1 MEAGLNSQVK
11 ESPFWIY
18 AGALSVLV
26 SILIGLFLN
35 NLYLSLI
42 PMGVI
47 VLFLLGIDI
56 KYGIYLIVTLFVF
69 SFQATVPG
77 TILSFQIPTEP
88 LIGLLVGLWVLKIL
102 VSAQDAPVYDKH
114 AKRIKNSLFAFIGA
128 LFLSVITSTMHLVSL
143 KLFIN
148 TLFYITAGLFVVQR
162 EFKKIEYIK
171 KIIVLLLVVLLFDG
185 IYTLIRH
192 AAHGFETNWASI
204 VTHPFFSEHGSYAAA
219 LSIAFSIAFSLSISN
234 STPIRLRI
242 LSQISSAVF
251 FIAIFFSY
259 TRAAWVALVVLFTF
273 FALFRF
279 RIFLSKKIIL
289 LLIVSA
295 FAIGYVAMR
304 YHVLQAAERNANS
317 ITNVAANY
325 SNLERI
331 NRWVAA
337 IDMIRAKPIFG
348 VGYGVYRF
356 LYQKYRNP
364 LFTTPISNMFAGPHN
379 DYLQYFSEAGIF
391 GITTWLLFLFYLYK
405 EALAVYR
412 SISDEFAKSILLGCL
427 GGVLTYNI
435 HAFFNGF
442 LMLDKVAVPFWVSIG
457 IILSVMQY
465 YKTWNDNRKL
475 TETSETS

>member
-1 MEAGLNSQVK
+1 METGLNSQIK

-26 SILIGLFLN
+26 SIVIALFIN
-35 NLYLSLI
+35 NLYLPLI
-42 PMGVI
+42 PLGVI

-56 KYGIYLIVTLFVF
+56 KYGVYLIVALFVF

-88 LIGLLVGLWVLKIL
+88 LIGLLVGIWLLRTL
-102 VSAQDAPVYDKH
+102 LSAQDAPPYNKH

-128 LFLSVITSTMHLVSL
+128 LLLSVITSTMHLVSL
-143 KLFIN
+143 KLFTN

-162 EFKKIEYIK
+162 EFKKLESIK
-171 KIIVLLLVVLLFDG
+171 KTIVILLGTLLFDS
-185 IYTLIRH
+185 IYTLTRH

-204 VTHPFFSEHGSYAAA
+204 VTHPFFAEHGSYAAA
-219 LSIAFSIAFSLSISN
+219 LSIVFSIAFSLSISN
-234 STPIRLRI
+234 STPKKLRI
-242 LSQISSAVF
+242 FSHISSAIF
-251 FIAIFFSY
+251 FVAIFFSY
-259 TRAAWVALVVLFTF
+259 TRAAWVALVVLFIF
-273 FALFRF
+273 YVLFRF
-279 RIFLSKKIIL
+279 KTFLSKKIIL
-289 LLIVSA
+289 LLIASA
-295 FAIGYVAMR
+295 FVIGYVAMR
-304 YHVLQAAERNANS
+304 YHVLQAAERNADS
-317 ITNVAANY
+317 ITNVEANY

-364 LFTTPISNMFAGPHN
+364 LFATPISNMFAGPHN

-405 EALAVYR
+405 EALSVYR
-412 SISDEFAKSILLGCL
+412 SITDEFAKSILFGCL
-427 GGVLTYNI
+427 GGVLTYNV

-442 LMLDKVAVPFWVSIG
+442 LMLDKVAVPFWISIG
-457 IILSVMQY
+457 IILSVIQY
-465 YKTWNDNRKL
+465 HKTWNDNNKL
-475 TETSETS
+475 ETTSETS